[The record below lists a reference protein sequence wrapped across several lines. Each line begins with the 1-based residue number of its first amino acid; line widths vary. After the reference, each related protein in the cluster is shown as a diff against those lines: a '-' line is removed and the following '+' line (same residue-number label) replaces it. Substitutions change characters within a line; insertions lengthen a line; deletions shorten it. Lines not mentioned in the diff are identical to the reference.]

1 MPTLDIGYVVTS
13 ILVMAVITYLCRML
27 SMVIFTKK
35 FKNRFIISF
44 LHYVPYGVLSALV
57 IPAIFTSV
65 DSVVAST
72 VGFVVA
78 LVLSLIGQK
87 LLVVSAGAV
96 LAVFVCELITKAL

>member
-1 MPTLDIGYVVTS
+1 MITTGYIVAS
-13 ILVMAVITYLCRML
+13 ILIMALVTYLCRVL

-44 LHYVPYGVLSALV
+44 LKYVPYGVLSALV
-57 IPAIFTSV
+57 IPGIFTSV
-65 DSVVAST
+65 DSTIASA
-72 VGFVVA
+72 VGFAVA

-96 LAVFVCELITKAL
+96 AAVFVCELIMKFI